1 MGRRWNKGKTKSMF
15 VAYAGVMEKRKAYLG
30 LWVRMG
36 VAADVAKKEANQSYF
51 SKLSLKFYIV

>member
-15 VAYAGVMEKRKAYLG
+15 GAYARVMEKRKAYLG

-36 VAADVAKKEANQSYF
+36 VTTDVAKKEANQSYF
-51 SKLSLKFYIV
+51 SKLSLKFYII